1 MHNVVSF
8 LYYTAGSCIFN
19 DDLDSIL
26 YVRLL
31 IVYSVGSGVVS
42 PKLCNFG
49 NLKLRWRLHQSHNM
63 VASISVS
70 NLLLQAPDMAQP
82 TTVMSQWTHSKN
94 SKHHLVPTSFPQL
107 AFLLASRMWRS
118 S

>member
-26 YVRLL
+26 YVPLL
-31 IVYSVGSGVVS
+31 TVYSVGSGVVS

-49 NLKLRWRLHQSHNM
+49 NLKLRWRLHQSQNKVRFRDFEHFVFM
-63 VASISVS
+63 CSKFA
-70 NLLLQAPDMAQP
+70 
-82 TTVMSQWTHSKN
+82 TMSPRYSGDGKEIGAHFVCNW
-94 SKHHLVPTSFPQL
+94 
-107 AFLLASRMWRS
+107 
-118 S
+118 

>member
-26 YVRLL
+26 YVPLL

-49 NLKLRWRLHQSHNM
+49 NLKLRWRLHQSQNTLHS
-63 VASISVS
+63 AEQYLKFRKYPEKHGLRHGEAHTLFGLHYSSWEFPRDCRLSV
-70 NLLLQAPDMAQP
+70 L
-82 TTVMSQWTHSKN
+82 
-94 SKHHLVPTSFPQL
+94 
-107 AFLLASRMWRS
+107 
-118 S
+118 

>member
-26 YVRLL
+26 YVPLL

-42 PKLCNFG
+42 PKLCNFR
-49 NLKLRWRLHQSHNM
+49 NLKLRLRLHQSQNM

-70 NLLLQAPDMAQP
+70 NP
-82 TTVMSQWTHSKN
+82 
-94 SKHHLVPTSFPQL
+94 
-107 AFLLASRMWRS
+107 
-118 S
+118 

>member
-19 DDLDSIL
+19 DNLDSIL

-42 PKLCNFG
+42 PNLCNFG

-70 NLLLQAPDMAQP
+70 NLLLQAPDMAQS
-82 TTVMSQWTHSKN
+82 TTVMS
-94 SKHHLVPTSFPQL
+94 HLVPTSFPQL
-107 AFLLASRMWRS
+107 AFLFASRMWRS

>member
-1 MHNVVSF
+1 MKLRSRFSYKIDCDCDLQKMLRSRTELTVHNVVSF

-26 YVRLL
+26 YVPLL

-49 NLKLRWRLHQSHNM
+49 NLKLRWRLHQSQNM
-63 VASISVS
+63 VARISVS
-70 NLLLQAPDMAQP
+70 NL
-82 TTVMSQWTHSKN
+82 
-94 SKHHLVPTSFPQL
+94 
-107 AFLLASRMWRS
+107 
-118 S
+118 

>member
-26 YVRLL
+26 YVPLL
-31 IVYSVGSGVVS
+31 IVYCVGSGVVS

-49 NLKLRWRLHQSHNM
+49 NLKLRWRLHQSQNTPCIPQGLQSLLRM
-63 VASISVS
+63 KPDRRIGRLR
-70 NLLLQAPDMAQP
+70 LLLACGDD
-82 TTVMSQWTHSKN
+82 
-94 SKHHLVPTSFPQL
+94 
-107 AFLLASRMWRS
+107 ASCFHRGPLRS
-118 S
+118 W

>member
-8 LYYTAGSCIFN
+8 LYYTAESCIFH

-26 YVRLL
+26 YVPLL

-49 NLKLRWRLHQSHNM
+49 NLKLRWRLHQSQNKTYL
-63 VASISVS
+63 SIFIP
-70 NLLLQAPDMAQP
+70 LLKL
-82 TTVMSQWTHSKN
+82 
-94 SKHHLVPTSFPQL
+94 
-107 AFLLASRMWRS
+107 
-118 S
+118 

>member
-26 YVRLL
+26 YVPLL

-42 PKLCNFG
+42 PKTLQFRKSQTKMEVTPISKQRMVIVSRIPSRRRTGGHWLTGSSCLWKRSEVG
-49 NLKLRWRLHQSHNM
+49 SHHR
-63 VASISVS
+63 
-70 NLLLQAPDMAQP
+70 QG
-82 TTVMSQWTHSKN
+82 
-94 SKHHLVPTSFPQL
+94 
-107 AFLLASRMWRS
+107 R
-118 S
+118 

>member
-19 DDLDSIL
+19 GDLDSIL
-26 YVRLL
+26 YVPLL

-49 NLKLRWRLHQSHNM
+49 NLKLRWRLHQSQNNLRLTARNINIENW
-63 VASISVS
+63 VGTALVS
-70 NLLLQAPDMAQP
+70 
-82 TTVMSQWTHSKN
+82 T
-94 SKHHLVPTSFPQL
+94 
-107 AFLLASRMWRS
+107 
-118 S
+118 

>member
-26 YVRLL
+26 YVPLL
-31 IVYSVGSGVVS
+31 IVYSVGSEVVS

-49 NLKLRWRLHQSHNM
+49 NLKLRWRLRQSQNKVRM
-63 VASISVS
+63 KI
-70 NLLLQAPDMAQP
+70 
-82 TTVMSQWTHSKN
+82 TESQSQDLRWEPIDTLCLGFCK
-94 SKHHLVPTSFPQL
+94 
-107 AFLLASRMWRS
+107 
-118 S
+118 